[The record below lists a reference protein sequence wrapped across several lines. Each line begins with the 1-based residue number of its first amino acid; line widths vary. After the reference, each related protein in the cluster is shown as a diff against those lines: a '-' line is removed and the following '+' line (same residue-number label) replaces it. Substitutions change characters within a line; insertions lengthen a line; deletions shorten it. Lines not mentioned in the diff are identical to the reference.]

1 MSDYENDGIGF
12 DVWTYVARLGCRVRP
27 SSDPFF
33 ADGDAVCQVYNI
45 IGSDPKYD
53 LKIYLY
59 IFANVNRYINCRCE
73 PANT

>member
-45 IGSDPKYD
+45 ILTFQGNWSSA
-53 LKIYLY
+53 I
-59 IFANVNRYINCRCE
+59 
-73 PANT
+73 